1 VRSAAGAV
9 LSGLFVLVL
18 FTVWLRYPIQ
28 LSLAIG
34 AVFVVL
40 FLLVAASIGTNPDEA
55 DAAWRAAAPDLLG
68 RPPDTT
74 AEASSD
80 RHEPDGA

>member
-9 LSGLFVLVL
+9 LSGVFVLVL
-18 FTVWLRYPIQ
+18 FSVWLRYPIQ

-40 FLLVAASIGTNPDEA
+40 FMLVAASIGANPDEA
-55 DAAWRAAAPDLLG
+55 DAAWRSAAPDLLG
-68 RPPDTT
+68 RPPADA
-74 AEASSD
+74 AEGPHDGKETD
-80 RHEPDGA
+80 RA